1 MRLLSLGFLILA
13 ALAGPATAQIGV
25 GALPPDNLG
34 TLAAQY
40 RDTAA
45 HNRVI
50 VQAPMND
57 RLAQVIA
64 ANNRRSAATRIAS
77 VAIGRISENP
87 AQMDAIV
94 NEAFAAAPDL
104 RDELAAQLSQAFP
117 FFVPRIQT
125 MARGAQGA
133 RGARGTR
140 AATGGAPAVGDR
152 MDIELAEVDSAD
164 DTAVDDDND
173 PLEGMNRAIFFFND
187 TLDTYLFR
195 PVAWTYGK
203 IVPNRAKQSV
213 RHFVRNLKAP
223 IVLAND
229 LLQLEFRDA
238 GVTLT
243 RFLVNST
250 LGLGGLF
257 EVAEDF
263 GFPHHDSDLGQ
274 TLNSYGVGAGPYLML
289 PVFGPATVRHGV
301 GQFVDAFFDP
311 LTYYLD
317 PSERLILGIGKALVR
332 REEILKQLDE
342 LRKTSID
349 YYAAIR
355 SLYYQDRAKF
365 LRRGKPPETRE
376 LDRLFESAE

>member
-1 MRLLSLGFLILA
+1 M
-13 ALAGPATAQIGV
+13 
-25 GALPPDNLG
+25 
-34 TLAAQY
+34 
-40 RDTAA
+40 
-45 HNRVI
+45 
-50 VQAPMND
+50 
-57 RLAQVIA
+57 
-64 ANNRRSAATRIAS
+64 
-77 VAIGRISENP
+77 
-87 AQMDAIV
+87 
-94 NEAFAAAPDL
+94 
-104 RDELAAQLSQAFP
+104 
-117 FFVPRIQT
+117 
-125 MARGAQGA
+125 
-133 RGARGTR
+133 
-140 AATGGAPAVGDR
+140 
-152 MDIELAEVDSAD
+152 
-164 DTAVDDDND
+164 
-173 PLEGMNRAIFFFND
+173 
-187 TLDTYLFR
+187 
-195 PVAWTYGK
+195 AWTYGK